1 MSLTKAGTIVR
12 IDSRKGASMNLNL
25 SDWDWLNAALGV
37 LFLYRGIRDLYNGT
51 GTGWSSEDEK
61 KHFSK
66 FSGIALLLCGA
77 VYLVNVFLPKVE
89 PLHTILMVTALIVC
103 IGFLISN
110 LCYHGTRNDGR
121 KK

>member
-1 MSLTKAGTIVR
+1 MS
-12 IDSRKGASMNLNL
+12 NWL
-25 SDWDWLNAALGV
+25 SVLCGV
-37 LFLYRGIRDLYNGT
+37 LFLYRGVQDLRNGG

-89 PLHTILMVTALIVC
+89 PLNSILMVAALVFC
-103 IGFLISN
+103 VVLLISS
-110 LCYHGTRNDGR
+110 LCYHLSKDDKN

>member
-1 MSLTKAGTIVR
+1 
-12 IDSRKGASMNLNL
+12 MNLNL
-25 SDWDWLNAALGV
+25 SGWDWLNAALGV
-37 LFLYRGIRDLYNGT
+37 LFLYRGVQDLRNGG

-66 FSGIALLLCGA
+66 FSGIARLLCGA

-110 LCYHGTRNDGR
+110 LCYHGTRNDDR

>member
-12 IDSRKGASMNLNL
+12 IDSRKGTTMNLNL
-25 SDWDWLNAALGV
+25 SDWDWLNVLCGV
-37 LFLYRGIRDLYNGT
+37 LFLYRGVQDLRNGG